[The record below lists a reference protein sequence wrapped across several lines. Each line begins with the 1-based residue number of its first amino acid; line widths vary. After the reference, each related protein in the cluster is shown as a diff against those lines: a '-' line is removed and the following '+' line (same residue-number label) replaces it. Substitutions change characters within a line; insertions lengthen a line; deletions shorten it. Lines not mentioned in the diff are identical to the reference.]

1 MLDPDPARP
10 GPLSPSQGRRQA
22 QGEVRGAQ
30 SAPPRSPG
38 NKGPPPPRA
47 GRDLRGQR
55 GAERPDAG
63 GGRWRPRAARFLQ
76 VSSPGALASARARS
90 AARGEGAPGGAQRA
104 LGGLGD
110 VCRTPLAAQPAEEAA
125 ACAPHPPAVGGG
137 GEEQLP
143 PLAPSA
149 PPSPFKIFQAGGRGR
164 VAWRGQKARWVPPP
178 PPICPPELSSEV
190 SYSRSS
196 IVI

>member
-1 MLDPDPARP
+1 MLDPDPDPARP

-55 GAERPDAG
+55 GAGRPDAG
-63 GGRWRPRAARFLQ
+63 GGRRRPGAARFLQ
-76 VSSPGALASARARS
+76 VSSPGALAGAR
-90 AARGEGAPGGAQRA
+90 GAQRA

-110 VCRTPLAAQPAEEAA
+110 VCRTPLAAQPAEEA
-125 ACAPHPPAVGGG
+125 AVGGG